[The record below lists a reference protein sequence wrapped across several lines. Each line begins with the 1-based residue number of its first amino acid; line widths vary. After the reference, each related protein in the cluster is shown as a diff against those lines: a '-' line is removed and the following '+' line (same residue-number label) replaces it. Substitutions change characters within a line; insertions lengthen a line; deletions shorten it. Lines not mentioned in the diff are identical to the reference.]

1 MNPRRIAAVLV
12 AIVAVFVLPQ
22 SASALLPKSSVT
34 YLDNG
39 VERITYR
46 IGPLNVTP
54 GQNRIAFRPV
64 SGLEKPGEDGWIT
77 RLRPDLVEEDGSI
90 PLSSKVMFHHGVWL
104 NFSRTDATSGG
115 QERFYATGEEK
126 TITSFP
132 KGYGYEY
139 KASDVWVLN
148 HMIHNLTPEAM
159 TLYATYTV
167 DFIPA
172 DSPAADSMKPVTPIW
187 MDVDNGSLY
196 PVFDVWRGSGG
207 KDGKFTFPD
216 DADNPYPSGVAKN
229 RWTVDRDGVLLSTA
243 GHVHTG
249 GLWTDLYLQRPGAK
263 YAGPVCPSVMPGTVR
278 GVKGLKGKAKRLVI
292 KANAKV
298 RRAYKAQVKKRK
310 ACLGKKPSV
319 KGSKV
324 HLYRSRARY
333 FEPAGPVSWDMAM
346 YGTPE
351 DWKVEV
357 KKGDVLSTTATY
369 ETKLASWP
377 ESMGINVVYWAR
389 DNEIDDVPTPPDPA
403 TAPNPYETRVDT
415 RGHVNHG
422 HLKENEDYGGE
433 TGKNGSKLVGPD
445 PTKLPDGQFGG
456 GPFTISDYV
465 YNGAD
470 LRLPGAL
477 GRPPVVNQGQS
488 FTFKLS
494 DYDIQNEVWHS
505 LTSCK
510 TPCNKSTGISYPIP
524 DGEFQIESGQMGPG
538 LPPTVGYTQWSTPE
552 TLPKGTHTFFC
563 RIHPLMRGA
572 FRVK

>member
-1 MNPRRIAAVLV
+1 MNSRRIAALLV
-12 AIVAVFVLPQ
+12 ALVAAVLLLPQ
-22 SASALLPKSSVT
+22 SASALLPKSSVQ

-46 IGPLNVTP
+46 IGPLEVTP

-64 SGLEKPGEDGWIT
+64 SGLEKPGEDGWLT
-77 RLRPDLVEEDGSI
+77 RLKPDLVEEDGSI

-172 DSPAADSMKPVTPIW
+172 DSPAAESMKPVTPIW

-196 PVFDVWRGSGG
+196 PVFDVWRDSGG

-216 DADNPYPSGVAKN
+216 DADNPYPSGEAKN
-229 RWTVDRDGVLLSTA
+229 RWTVDRDGVLLATA

-249 GLWTDLYLQRPGAK
+249 GLYTDLYLQRPGAK
-263 YAGPVCPSVMPGTVR
+263 YAGPTCPKVKRPKLKKL
-278 GVKGLKGKAKRLVI
+278 KGLSGKARQLAA
-292 KANAKV
+292 KANAKARQNYKMQV
-298 RRAYKAQVKKRK
+298 RKRD
-310 ACLGKKPSV
+310 ACLETRPNV

-324 HLYRSRARY
+324 HLFRSRAKY
-333 FEPAGPVSWDMAM
+333 YEPAGPVSWDMAM

-357 KKGDVLSTTATY
+357 KEGDVLSTTATY

-377 ESMGINVVYWAR
+377 ESMGIMVVYMAE
-389 DNEIDDVPTPPDPA
+389 NEKGN
-403 TAPNPYETRVDT
+403 NPYRKRVNFKGT
-415 RGHVNHG
+415 VNHG
-422 HLKENEDYGGE
+422 PYKENRDHGG
-433 TGKNGSKLVGPD
+433 GLPLVGPD
-445 PTKLPDGQFGG
+445 PTKLPDGAAGDDN
-456 GPFTISDYV
+456 PLIISDFV

-470 LRLPGAL
+470 FRLPGAL
-477 GRPPVVNQGQS
+477 GRPPVVKEGKS
-488 FTFKLS
+488 LTFKIS
-494 DYDIQNEVWHS
+494 DSDVSQEMWHS

-510 TPCNKSTGISYPIP
+510 TPCNRSTGIAYPIA
-524 DGEFQIESGQMGPG
+524 DGEFQFESGQMGVG
-538 LPPTVGYTQWSTPE
+538 GAPTVERTTWKTPAN
-552 TLPKGTHTFFC
+552 LPRGTYTFFC
-563 RIHPLMRGA
+563 RVHPLMRGA

>member
-1 MNPRRIAAVLV
+1 MNNRRLAALMIAFA
-12 AIVAVFVLPQ
+12 AIFILPQ

-54 GQNRIAFRPV
+54 GQNRIAFKPI

-77 RLRPDLVEEDGSI
+77 RLKPDLVEEDGTI

-132 KGYGYEY
+132 KGYGYRY

-159 TLYATYTV
+159 SLYATYTV

-172 DSPAADSMKPVTPIW
+172 DSPAAASMKPVTPIW

-216 DADNPYPSGVAKN
+216 DADNPYPSGEAKN
-229 RWTVDRDGVLLSTA
+229 RWTVDRDGVLLATA

-263 YAGPVCPSVMPGTVR
+263 YAGPTCARVKRPKLMKL
-278 GVKGLKGKAKRLVI
+278 KGLSGKVRKRAA
-292 KANAKV
+292 KANAKA
-298 RRAYKAQVKKRK
+298 RQRYKSQLRKRD
-310 ACLGKKPSV
+310 ACLETKPSV

-346 YGTPE
+346 FGTPE
-351 DWKVEV
+351 DWMVEV
-357 KKGDVLSTTATY
+357 KEGDVLSTTATY
-369 ETKLASWP
+369 ETRRASWP
-377 ESMGINVVYWAR
+377 ESMGIMVVYMA
-389 DNEIDDVPTPPDPA
+389 E
-403 TAPNPYETRVDT
+403 
-415 RGHVNHG
+415 G
-422 HLKENEDYGGE
+422 
-433 TGKNGSKLVGPD
+433 
-445 PTKLPDGQFGG
+445 
-456 GPFTISDYV
+456 
-465 YNGAD
+465 
-470 LRLPGAL
+470 
-477 GRPPVVNQGQS
+477 
-488 FTFKLS
+488 
-494 DYDIQNEVWHS
+494 
-505 LTSCK
+505 
-510 TPCNKSTGISYPIP
+510 
-524 DGEFQIESGQMGPG
+524 
-538 LPPTVGYTQWSTPE
+538 
-552 TLPKGTHTFFC
+552 
-563 RIHPLMRGA
+563 
-572 FRVK
+572 